1 LELLSLVLLVSALL
15 NMLGMSTMDKKNVTQ
30 ENSSPAQDTE
40 KLLLERLKNST
51 TEEDYFRWMLF
62 VVGYYR
68 SIRKLEAAIELLE
81 DFLKKNVA
89 DDEKN
94 AHCQLA
100 LGQIA
105 TDDQRLEAALGHF
118 QAALRFE
125 PRKKKIAYVIHNNV
139 GFCLNQLGRF
149 ADAESHCRTAIEINW
164 KRASGYRNLGVS
176 LQGQG
181 ELTGAAWALVEAVK
195 LEVSDERARALL
207 EKLIAEH
214 PAIIVRCP
222 WIVQGLYPDVSAAE
236 PMYV

>member
-1 LELLSLVLLVSALL
+1 
-15 NMLGMSTMDKKNVTQ
+15 MSTIDKKDVTQ
-30 ENSSPAQDTE
+30 ENSLPGQDTE

-51 TEEDYFRWMLF
+51 TDEDYFRWMLF

-68 SIRKLEAAIELLE
+68 SIGKADAAVGLLE
-81 DFLKKNVA
+81 DFLKKKVA
-89 DDEKN
+89 DDEKK

-105 TDDQRLEAALGHF
+105 TDDQRLESALEHFKAALAF
-118 QAALRFE
+118 A
-125 PRKKKIAYVIHNNV
+125 PRKKKIAYVIHNNI
-139 GFCLNQLGRF
+139 GYCLNRLGRF
-149 ADAESHCRTAIEINW
+149 ADAERHCRTAIEINW

-207 EKLIAEH
+207 EKFIAEH
-214 PAIIVRCP
+214 PAMIVQCP

>member
-1 LELLSLVLLVSALL
+1 
-15 NMLGMSTMDKKNVTQ
+15 MSPIDKKNVTQ
-30 ENSSPAQDTE
+30 ENSLPGQDTE
-40 KLLLERLKNST
+40 KLLLDRLKTST
-51 TEEDYFRWMLF
+51 TEEDYFRWTLF

-68 SIRKLEAAIELLE
+68 SIGKADAAIALLQ
-81 DFLKKNVA
+81 DFLKKKVA

-105 TDDQRLEAALGHF
+105 TDDQRLDEALVHF
-118 QAALRFE
+118 QAALQFE
-125 PRKKKIAYVIHNNV
+125 PRKKKIAYVIHNNI
-139 GFCLNQLGRF
+139 GYCLNRLGRF
-149 ADAESHCRTAIEINW
+149 VDAERHCRTAIAINW

-181 ELTGAAWALVEAVK
+181 ELIGAAWALVEAVK

-207 EKLIAEH
+207 EKFIAEH
-214 PAIIVRCP
+214 PGIIVRCP
-222 WIVQGLYPDVSAAE
+222 WIVQGLYPDLSAVE

>member
-1 LELLSLVLLVSALL
+1 
-15 NMLGMSTMDKKNVTQ
+15 MGTIDKKSLTR
-30 ENSSPAQDTE
+30 ENSWPGQDTE

-68 SIRKLEAAIELLE
+68 SIRKVDSAVALLE
-81 DFLKKNVA
+81 DFLKRKVA

-118 QAALRFE
+118 EAALAFE
-125 PRKKKIAYVIHNNV
+125 PRKKKIAYVIYNNI
-139 GFCLNQLGRF
+139 GYCLNRLGRF
-149 ADAESHCRTAIEINW
+149 IEAERHCRSAIQINW

-181 ELTGAAWALVEAVK
+181 DLAGAAWALVEAIK
-195 LEVSDERARALL
+195 LEVSDERARTLL
-207 EKLIAEH
+207 EKFIAEH
-214 PAIIVRCP
+214 PAMILQCP
-222 WIVQGLYPDVSAAE
+222 WIVQGLYPDLSTAE
-236 PMYV
+236 PIYV

>member
-1 LELLSLVLLVSALL
+1 
-15 NMLGMSTMDKKNVTQ
+15 MSTIDKKNVTQ
-30 ENSSPAQDTE
+30 ENSLPGQDTE

-68 SIRKLEAAIELLE
+68 SIAKADAAVILLE
-81 DFLKKNVA
+81 DFLKKKVA
-89 DDEKN
+89 DDEKK

-105 TDDQRLEAALGHF
+105 TDDQRLESALEHF
-118 QAALRFE
+118 QAALAFE
-125 PRKKKIAYVIHNNV
+125 PRKKRIAYVIHNNI
-139 GFCLNQLGRF
+139 GYCLNRLGRF
-149 ADAESHCRTAIEINW
+149 ADAERHCRTAIEINW
-164 KRASGYRNLGVS
+164 KRASGYRNLGIS
-176 LQGQG
+176 LEGQG

-195 LEVSDERARALL
+195 LEISDERARALL
-207 EKLIAEH
+207 EKFIAEH

-222 WIVQGLYPDVSAAE
+222 WIAQGLYPDLSTVE

>member
-1 LELLSLVLLVSALL
+1 M
-15 NMLGMSTMDKKNVTQ
+15 NTIDKKNITE
-30 ENSSPAQDTE
+30 ENSVLGQDTE
-40 KLLLERLKNST
+40 RLLLERLKNST
-51 TEEDYFRWMLF
+51 TEEDYFRWLLF

-68 SIRKLEAAIELLE
+68 SIKKVDLAVDLLE
-81 DFLKKNVA
+81 DFLKKKVA

-105 TDDQRLEAALGHF
+105 TDEQRLEAALDHF
-118 QAALRFE
+118 QAALVFE
-125 PRKKKIAYVIHNNV
+125 PRKEKIAYVIRNNI
-139 GFCLNQLGRF
+139 GYCLSRLGRF
-149 ADAESHCRTAIEINW
+149 TEAEQHCRTAIAINW

-181 ELTGAAWALVEAVK
+181 DLAGAAWALVEAIK

-214 PAIIVRCP
+214 PGMIVRCP
-222 WIVQGLYPDVSAAE
+222 WIAQGLYPELSTVE
-236 PMYV
+236 LVYV